1 VSSTMDA
8 MTTKVKICGIT
19 NLADAELAV
28 SKGAWA
34 IGMVF
39 HPESPRAC
47 DPAAAVEIGAAMKR
61 RVEIVGV
68 FVNEHLDEVADLA
81 ESAGLTMLQL
91 HGEEGPSYCQEA
103 ARRSGLKVIKA
114 ARVRDAASVR
124 GLLAYPTDFHML
136 DTYVR
141 GRYGGTGE
149 RFDWSLA
156 TEHKTDIPLIL
167 SGGLR
172 PDNVA
177 EAITVARPFAVDVSS
192 GVEESPGRKDPGRL
206 SRLFESVREGAPA
219 RA

>member
-1 VSSTMDA
+1 MS
-8 MTTKVKICGIT
+8 TKVKICGIT
-19 NLADAELAV
+19 NVPDAELAV
-28 SKGAWA
+28 SGGAWA

-47 DPAAAVEIGAAMKR
+47 DPAAAVEIGVAMKR

-68 FVNEHLDEVADLA
+68 FVNAHLDEVVELA
-81 ESAGLTMLQL
+81 EAAGLTMLQL

-103 ARRSGLKVIKA
+103 ARRSGLRVIKA

-124 GLLAYPTDFHML
+124 GLLAYRTDFHML
-136 DTYVR
+136 DTYVP

-156 TEHKTDIPLIL
+156 TEHRTEIPLIL
-167 SGGLR
+167 SGGLQ
-172 PDNVA
+172 PGNVA
-177 EAITVARPFAVDVSS
+177 EAISVAHPFAVDIAS
-192 GVEESPGRKDPGRL
+192 GVEESPGRKDPDKL
-206 SRLFESVREGAPA
+206 SRLFESVRDGAPA

>member
-1 VSSTMDA
+1 MS
-8 MTTKVKICGIT
+8 TKVKICGVT
-19 NLADAELAV
+19 NVADAELAV
-28 SKGAWA
+28 SNGAWA
-34 IGMVF
+34 VGMVF

-47 DPAAAVEIGAAMKR
+47 DPEAAVEIGAALKR
-61 RVEIVGV
+61 RSEVVGV
-68 FVNEHLDEVADLA
+68 FVNAHLDEVVELA
-81 ESAGLTMLQL
+81 EGASLTMLQL

-124 GLLAYPTDFHML
+124 GLLAYRTDFHML
-136 DTYVR
+136 DTYVP

-156 TEHKTDIPLIL
+156 TEHRTDIPLIL

-177 EAITVARPFAVDVSS
+177 EAISVARPFAVDVAS
-192 GVEESPGRKDPGRL
+192 GVEASPGRKDPEKL
-206 SRLFESVREGAPA
+206 SLLFESVRESAPA